1 MLPSVSFVTG
11 AAGFVGAHL
20 VRSLLERGAQVHALV
35 RPSTRL
41 ERLAPVLDRITLHRI
56 DLSDRTALE
65 ACLKEVSPTHVYH
78 LAADTRPR
86 AASPIEAVDSAIHSS
101 LTTTLPLVEALAGL
115 PVPPRIVVRAGT
127 LAEYGPTDVPSR
139 EDGPVRPAT
148 PYGAGM
154 LALTAALDVLAAS
167 LPFPVVTARLALCYG
182 PSQSRAFLL
191 AEAIDAFLD
200 ERPITL
206 SAPDD
211 RRDLMHVE
219 DAVAG
224 LMRIADIVPANCPVI
239 NIGSGHAPRMA
250 DVLETL
256 RALIGAPADFVRL
269 DSGASRRPVT
279 ELRTCPELAWHRL
292 GWRCAIGLE
301 EGLVQTIASERRA
314 RAARLAQ
321 NHLAQNH
328 LAKAH
333 LAETWS

>member
-1 MLPSVSFVTG
+1 MPSSVSFVTG

-20 VRSLLERGAQVHALV
+20 VRRLLERGGQVHALV

-41 ERLAPVLDRITLHRI
+41 ERLAPVLERITLHRL
-56 DLSDRTALE
+56 DLADRTALK

-78 LAADTRPR
+78 LAADTRPG
-86 AASPIEAVDSAIHSS
+86 AASPIAAVDAAIHSS
-101 LTTTLPLVEALAGL
+101 LTSTLPLVEALTCL
-115 PVPPRIVVRAGT
+115 SVPPRIMVRAGT

-154 LALTAALDVLAAS
+154 LAATAALDVLAAS
-167 LPFPVVTARLALCYG
+167 LPFPVVTARLSLCYG
-182 PSQSRAFLL
+182 PAQSHAFLL

-200 ERPITL
+200 ERPIAL
-206 SAPDD
+206 LAPDD
-211 RRDLMHVE
+211 RRDLMHVD

-250 DVLETL
+250 EVLDTL
-256 RALIGAPADFVRL
+256 RALIGAPEGFVEPA
-269 DSGASRRPVT
+269 SGASRRPAT
-279 ELRTCPELAWHRL
+279 QLRTCPELAWHRL
-292 GWRCAIGLE
+292 GWRCEIGLE

-314 RAARLAQ
+314 RAARRAE
-321 NHLAQNH
+321 
-328 LAKAH
+328 AH
-333 LAETWS
+333 LAETCS